1 MSMRWRRFVSFFAV
15 VVLCHQAQ
23 ADEIKARGVNP
34 AENDTR
40 FDVILKHNWLRGG
53 AGIFTTTLKFDY
65 RLTQEIGVN
74 IEFPV
79 LGHFRA
85 PSPGP
90 GLRELNDTGVGD
102 VFTRIRYIAPLG
114 TSVLGSTSFGVAAE
128 AVLPT
133 ASQPTLGGGV
143 YQFNTSA
150 LIVQAW
156 SPTLITAFVA
166 KAAQSAV
173 AERSGVPRIQENTI
187 RIVQAFV
194 LPRGMFATLDG
205 KYNWETV
212 NRRDVWWEAAAEF
225 GMMLDARSAAS
236 VSLSRKWGDRAD
248 RGAVTVGYKRFF

>member
-1 MSMRWRRFVSFFAV
+1 MSVRIFLVSVIATAA
-15 VVLCHQAQ
+15 LCAPSK

-65 RLTQEIGVN
+65 RVTQEIGVN
-74 IEFPV
+74 VEFPV
-79 LGHFRA
+79 LGHFHA

-90 GLRELNDTGVGD
+90 GLRALNDTGVGD
-102 VFTRIRYIAPLG
+102 IFTRIRYITPLG
-114 TSVLGSTSFGVAAE
+114 TSALGSTSFGIAAE
-128 AVLPT
+128 TVFPT

-143 YQFNTSA
+143 YQLNASA

-166 KAAQSAV
+166 KAAQSV
-173 AERSGVPRIQENTI
+173 EERRGVPRMQENTV
-187 RIVQAFV
+187 RVVQAFV

-236 VSLSRKWGDRAD
+236 LSVSRKWGDRAD
-248 RGAVTVGYKRFF
+248 RGAVTIGYKRFF